1 MSGALTKT
9 IQLRGGREAPRWTL
23 LGIVA
28 VVVGLVLLIAHASV
42 TAIVVGVILFIV
54 GLLVPIVFS
63 RRTRQT

>member
-1 MSGALTKT
+1 MRLTG
-9 IQLRGGREAPRWTL
+9 L
-23 LGIVA
+23 
-28 VVVGLVLLIAHASV
+28 VGLVLLIAHASV